1 MPVVAKIVKGQH
13 LNLGVPSLSNPNLQS
28 TALFLNAGK
37 KYQIIAQPIKI
48 KEGRKTTNV
57 GELEP
62 ELKSHHKC
70 WHSVILLL
78 GSKILIPDTYAGFF
92 ELLSEDGK
100 ATRSFENVLEL
111 SRRRN
116 IRVLVRESFVIR
128 NNNSSKTLHAGEIL
142 VPLSDNGKVLQC
154 KTSKNQLINL
164 PLDCKAK
171 FSPIATKEDSISG
184 VHSVSD

>member
-1 MPVVAKIVKGQH
+1 M
-13 LNLGVPSLSNPNLQS
+13 
-28 TALFLNAGK
+28 
-37 KYQIIAQPIKI
+37 
-48 KEGRKTTNV
+48 
-57 GELEP
+57 
-62 ELKSHHKC
+62 C
-70 WHSVILLL
+70 L
-78 GSKILIPDTYAGFF
+78 GSNILIPDTYGGFF

-128 NNNSSKTLHAGEIL
+128 GNNSNETLHAGETL
-142 VPLSDNGKVLQC
+142 QPLSDNGKVLQC
-154 KTSKNQLINL
+154 KTSKNKVICL

-184 VHSVSD
+184 VHSVSHACTRRVVSRKSILQSLADQKFAA

>member
-37 KYQIIAQPIKI
+37 KYQIVAQPIKI

-57 GELEP
+57 GEFWLSP
-62 ELKSHHKC
+62 QLNRQFPKL
-70 WHSVILLL
+70 ILSPSNL
-78 GSKILIPDTYAGFF
+78 GSKILIPDSYGGFF

-128 NNNSSKTLHAGEIL
+128 NNNSSKTLHAGN
-142 VPLSDNGKVLQC
+142 DNTEKERSRI
-154 KTSKNQLINL
+154 SKE
-164 PLDCKAK
+164 
-171 FSPIATKEDSISG
+171 SET
-184 VHSVSD
+184 

>member
-1 MPVVAKIVKGQH
+1 MF
-13 LNLGVPSLSNPNLQS
+13 
-28 TALFLNAGK
+28 T
-37 KYQIIAQPIKI
+37 Y
-48 KEGRKTTNV
+48 
-57 GELEP
+57 
-62 ELKSHHKC
+62 
-70 WHSVILLL
+70 L

-142 VPLSDNGKVLQC
+142 MPISDNGKVLQC

-171 FSPIATKEDSISG
+171 FSPIATKDDSISG
-184 VHSVSD
+184 VHSVSESNDDIRTETRLKFKFNCRSRIYFRSECL